1 MADNQC
7 ELFSLFEAIM
17 IFPKEQKGFQSLVVC
32 EDGTLAWVLGTMGR
46 VILENVETITN
57 EASLC

>member
-1 MADNQC
+1 
-7 ELFSLFEAIM
+7 M
-17 IFPKEQKGFQSLVVC
+17 IFPKEQKGFQSLAVC

-46 VILENVETITN
+46 VILENVEIITN